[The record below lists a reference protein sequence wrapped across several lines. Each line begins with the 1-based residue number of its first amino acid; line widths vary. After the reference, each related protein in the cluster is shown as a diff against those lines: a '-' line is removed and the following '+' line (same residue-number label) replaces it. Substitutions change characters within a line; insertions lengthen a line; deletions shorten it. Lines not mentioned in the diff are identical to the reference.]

1 MLALLERIAANPDT
15 NSIDDLTAI
24 MQKLR
29 PTKPHQLE
37 QASSNIR
44 TFTQLLQGKRSH
56 AIALR
61 HYLLHVFST
70 RHQTKLYTD
79 TGILSSK
86 GFFSELFQRIT
97 YRILPPAV
105 SDHCLRDC
113 LDSVLPYKTDYLWMA
128 GVPVADWLAL
138 FDALAN
144 AGETE
149 RDAPYNKIMITHLME
164 AIQILSCRI
173 SAMGLEPDLIR
184 NNPDLETFSSQFLI
198 QNVEIQRYLCGYAS
212 YLNGD
217 PAPFANANN
226 LLPMLDQCDSLV
238 GNIRQNAMIYG
249 TSVALTYLLVRLNQS
264 IARLRKLLLLID
276 VSQNSRGSSRLG
288 NGDESTEP
296 SSRISAGLALGLEF
310 IKTHKRK
317 YAIRELLASNINL
330 LARNVTENASR
341 TGERYLTKNRR
352 EYFSM
357 FRSAAGAGF
366 IVGILAVLTI
376 FIHHLHAAPLVEA
389 FLLSLNYSVGLILIH
404 VLHFSVATKQPA
416 MTASRIAAE
425 LHSRDGRNIDLDSL
439 VELIT
444 KVARTQFVA
453 VFGNLIMAF
462 PITYLLAWGYFALE
476 GQHLVSAEKA
486 GLMLNDINP
495 LHSLALFYAAITGVC
510 LFVVGL
516 ISGYYDNKSVYANVR
531 VRIEQLHWLQRL
543 LGKKRQLKFAAYM
556 ESNLGGLMGSL
567 NFGIMLGSIG
577 TLGYM
582 LGLPIDIRQI
592 TFSAANFALSL
603 FSLEN
608 KTNWQTLVT
617 ATFGVLSIGIINLL
631 VSFSLALFVALR
643 SRQVRFNKWLTLIKA
658 LLMHFIKSPLDFF
671 IQPKKQVRENPLI
684 GCIDL
689 TGIWKVSIDV
699 ESTSIRWK

>member
-15 NSIDDLTAI
+15 STIDELTAI
-24 MQKLR
+24 MQQLR
-29 PTKPHQLE
+29 PAKPHLIE
-37 QASSNIR
+37 QASTNIR

-70 RHQTKLYTD
+70 RHQTRLYTD

-86 GFFSELFQRIT
+86 GFFSELLQRII
-97 YRILPPAV
+97 YRLLPPAV

-113 LDSVLPYKTDYLWMA
+113 LDRVLPNKSDYVWMS
-128 GVPVADWLAL
+128 GVPVEDWQAL
-138 FDALAN
+138 FETLAH
-144 AGETE
+144 AGKAE
-149 RDAPYNKIMITHLME
+149 RDTPYKKIIITHLLE

-184 NNPDLETFSSQFLI
+184 NNPYLESFNSQFLI
-198 QNVEIQRYLCGYAS
+198 QNVEIQRYLCAYAN

-217 PAPFANANN
+217 TAPVVTTSN

-249 TSVALTYLLVRLNQS
+249 TSVALTYLLVRLHQS

-276 VSQNSRGSSRLG
+276 MSQDSRSSARIES
-288 NGDESTEP
+288 GDAGTEP
-296 SSRISAGLALGLEF
+296 SSRFSAGLALGLEF

-317 YAIRELLASNINL
+317 YAIRELLAININL
-330 LARNVTENASR
+330 LARNITENASR
-341 TGERYLTKNRR
+341 TGERYLTRNRR

-376 FIHHLHAAPLVEA
+376 LIHHLHAAPLVEA

-404 VLHFSVATKQPA
+404 VLHFTVATKQPA

-425 LHSRDGRNIDLDSL
+425 LHSRDGRHIDLYSL

-444 KVARTQFVA
+444 KVARTQFIA

-462 PITYLLAWGYFALE
+462 PVTYLLAWGYFSLQ
-476 GQHLVSAEKA
+476 GQLLIPVVKA
-486 GLMLNDINP
+486 GQMLHDINP

-510 LFVVGL
+510 LFMVGL
-516 ISGYYDNKSVYANVR
+516 ISGYYDNKAVYSNLR
-531 VRIEQLHWLQRL
+531 VRIEQLHGLQRL
-543 LGKKRQLKFAAYM
+543 LGKKRLIKFAAYM

-567 NFGIMLGSIG
+567 SFGIMLGSIG

-592 TFSAANFALSL
+592 TFSASNFALAL
-603 FSLEN
+603 FSIEN
-608 KTNWQTLVT
+608 KASWQVVALATL
-617 ATFGVLSIGIINLL
+617 GVLSIGFINLL
-631 VSFSLALFVALR
+631 MSFSLALFVALR
-643 SRQVRFNKWLTLIKA
+643 SRRVRFYKWLTLLKA
-658 LLMHFIKSPLDFF
+658 LLMHFLKSPLDFF
-671 IQPKKQVRENPLI
+671 MQPKKQLQNNQRIEHI
-684 GCIDL
+684 YM
-689 TGIWKVSIDV
+689 TGIWKVTVDV

>member
-15 NSIDDLTAI
+15 STIDELTAI
-24 MQKLR
+24 MQQLR
-29 PTKPHQLE
+29 PAKPHLIE
-37 QASSNIR
+37 QASTNIR

-70 RHQTKLYTD
+70 RHQTRLYTD

-86 GFFSELFQRIT
+86 GFFSELLQRII
-97 YRILPPAV
+97 YRLLPPAV

-113 LDSVLPYKTDYLWMA
+113 LDRVLPNKSDYVWMS
-128 GVPVADWLAL
+128 GVPVEDWQAL
-138 FDALAN
+138 FETLAH
-144 AGETE
+144 AGKAE
-149 RDAPYNKIMITHLME
+149 RDTPYKKIIITHLLE

-184 NNPDLETFSSQFLI
+184 NNPYLESFNSQFLI
-198 QNVEIQRYLCGYAS
+198 QNVEIQRYLCAYAN

-217 PAPFANANN
+217 TAPVVTTSN

-249 TSVALTYLLVRLNQS
+249 TSVALTYLLVRLHQS

-276 VSQNSRGSSRLG
+276 MSQDSRSSARIES
-288 NGDESTEP
+288 GDAGTEP
-296 SSRISAGLALGLEF
+296 SSRFSAGLALGLEF

-317 YAIRELLASNINL
+317 YAIRELLAININL
-330 LARNVTENASR
+330 LARNITENASR

-404 VLHFSVATKQPA
+404 VLHFTVATKQPA

-425 LHSRDGRNIDLDSL
+425 LHSRDGRHIDLYSL

-444 KVARTQFVA
+444 KVARTQFIA
-453 VFGNLIMAF
+453 VFGNLIIAF
-462 PITYLLAWGYFALE
+462 PVTYLLAWGYFSLQ
-476 GQHLVSAEKA
+476 GQLLIPVVKA
-486 GLMLNDINP
+486 GQMLHDINP

-510 LFVVGL
+510 LFMVGL
-516 ISGYYDNKSVYANVR
+516 ISGYYDNKAVYSNLR
-531 VRIEQLHWLQRL
+531 VRIEQLHGLQRL
-543 LGKKRQLKFAAYM
+543 LGKKRLIKFAAYM

-567 NFGIMLGSIG
+567 SFGIMLGSIG

-592 TFSAANFALSL
+592 TFSASNFALAL
-603 FSLEN
+603 FSIEN
-608 KTNWQTLVT
+608 KASWQVVALATL
-617 ATFGVLSIGIINLL
+617 GVLSIGFINLL
-631 VSFSLALFVALR
+631 MSFSLALFVALR
-643 SRQVRFNKWLTLIKA
+643 SRRVRFYKWLTLLKA
-658 LLMHFIKSPLDFF
+658 LLMHFLKSPLDFF
-671 IQPKKQVRENPLI
+671 MQPKKQLQNNQRIEHI
-684 GCIDL
+684 YM
-689 TGIWKVSIDV
+689 TGIWKVTVDV

>member
-1 MLALLERIAANPDT
+1 MLALLERIAANPDN
-15 NSIDDLTAI
+15 NSIDDLTFI

-29 PTKPHQLE
+29 PSKPCQLE
-37 QASSNIR
+37 QASTNIR

-61 HYLLHVFST
+61 HYLLQVFSA
-70 RHQTKLYTD
+70 RHQTRLYTD
-79 TGILSSK
+79 TGILSSN
-86 GFFSELFQRIT
+86 GFFSELLQRFT
-97 YRILPPAV
+97 YRLLPPAV

-113 LDSVLPYKTDYLWMA
+113 LDRVLPTKSDYVWMA
-128 GVPVADWLAL
+128 GVPAEDWQAL
-138 FDALAN
+138 FDTLAN
-144 AGETE
+144 AGKAE
-149 RDAPYNKIMITHLME
+149 RDAPYKKIIITHLLE

-184 NNPDLETFSSQFLI
+184 NNPFLETFNSQFLI
-198 QNVEIQRYLCGYAS
+198 QNVEIQRYLCAYAS

-217 PAPFANANN
+217 PAPVANTSN

-238 GNIRQNAMIYG
+238 SNIRQNAMIYG
-249 TSVALTYLLVRLNQS
+249 TSVALTYLLVRLHQS

-276 VSQNSRGSSRLG
+276 LSQDSRSSIRFE
-288 NGDESTEP
+288 NGDASTAP
-296 SSRISAGLALGLEF
+296 SFRFSAGLALGLEF

-330 LARNVTENASR
+330 LARNITENASR
-341 TGERYLTKNRR
+341 TGERYLTRNRR
-352 EYFSM
+352 EYFAM

-376 FIHHLHAAPLVEA
+376 FIHHLHTAPLVEA
-389 FLLSLNYSVGLILIH
+389 FLLSLNYSTGLILIH
-404 VLHFSVATKQPA
+404 VLHLTVATKQPA

-444 KVARTQFVA
+444 KVARTQFIA
-453 VFGNLIMAF
+453 VLGNLIMAF
-462 PITYLLAWGYFALE
+462 PVTYLLAWGYFVLQ
-476 GQHLVSAEKA
+476 GQHLVPLEKA
-486 GLMLNDINP
+486 SHMLHDINP

-510 LFVVGL
+510 LFLVGL

-543 LGKKRQLKFAAYM
+543 LGKKRLLKFAAYM

-592 TFSAANFALSL
+592 TFSAANFALAL

-608 KTNWQTLVT
+608 KTSWQVIVT
-617 ATFGVLSIGIINLL
+617 ATLGVLSIGFINLL
-631 VSFSLALFVALR
+631 MSFSLALFVALR

-671 IQPKKQVRENPLI
+671 MQPKKQIQDIQRIEH
-684 GCIDL
+684 IDI